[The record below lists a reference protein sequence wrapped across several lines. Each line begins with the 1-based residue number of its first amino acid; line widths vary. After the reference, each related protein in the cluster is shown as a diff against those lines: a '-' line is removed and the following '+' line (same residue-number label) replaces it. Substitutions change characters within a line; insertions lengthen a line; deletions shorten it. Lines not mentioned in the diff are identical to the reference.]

1 MTSKQAAFEQA
12 ALEHGSVA
20 AIPRAVGPSA
30 WVKPAENIPLGIP
43 YMIVATAAFAVMHAL
58 SKWLIAAYPIGQVM
72 FARSFVGLIICS
84 AFVLPQRGLSVFAT
98 QKAGA
103 HVMRGLS
110 QSISQTFSVLAFSL
124 MP

>member
-1 MTSKQAAFEQA
+1 MTAVQRAPESDALGADQAAP
-12 ALEHGSVA
+12 GVS
-20 AIPRAVGPSA
+20 RAP
-30 WVKPAENIPLGIP
+30 VKPAENIPLGIL
-43 YMIVATAAFAVMHAL
+43 YMIIATVAFAVMHAL

-110 QSISQTFSVLAFSL
+110 QSISQ
-124 MP
+124 